1 MDPLMLP
8 ILILSSAFATG
19 IRFDEIPCPFGEG
32 TTRRYQKVSANSF
45 GGYDSD
51 LATYST
57 RGQFRTHAVSTC
69 PDNYYSA
76 LGSSLDRTIPAEKH
90 SQIQVAIDS
99 SRSTWNQRDEPTVW
113 ERYDTAAR
121 IAIALDDGPLDIAE
135 LYLNA
140 SWTARDQAVGVY
152 VGGLDGPIA
161 ARKILNLGEV
171 ELQKDL
177 VPESKA
183 VLLYNLARVAHRGGF
198 ISDRDEHLRA
208 FLSLPSLSEAERAA
222 GAKLKTLSQ
231 VIEPKY
237 QDLAMSFLQAGI
249 KQPGD
254 PLRLAR
260 AQYQLADLSRRRGK
274 IEQARDGYRK
284 GASSPEAPDQLQSM
298 AKFLLGEI
306 GN

>member
-1 MDPLMLP
+1 MIAL
-8 ILILSSAFATG
+8 LILSSAFATG
-19 IRFDEIPCPFGEG
+19 IRFDEVPCPFGTG
-32 TTRRYQKVSANSF
+32 NTRKYEKVSANTF

-76 LGSSLDRTIPAEKH
+76 LASRLDRPIPADKH
-90 SQIQVAIDS
+90 TQIQHAIDA
-99 SRSTWNQRDEPTVW
+99 SRNTWENRNDPTVW

-135 LYLNA
+135 LYLKA

-161 ARKILNLGEV
+161 ARKILDLGKL

-177 VPESKA
+177 VDGSKSI
-183 VLLYNLARVAHRGGF
+183 LLYNLARVAHRGGF
-198 ISDRDEHLRA
+198 ISERDEHIHA
-208 FLSLPSLSEAERAA
+208 FLAMSSISEAERKA
-222 GAKLKTLSQ
+222 GNRLKTLSQ

-237 QDLAMSFLQAGI
+237 QDLAMSFLEAGVKQA
-249 KQPGD
+249 GD
-254 PLRLAR
+254 PLRLSR
-260 AQYQLADLSRRRGK
+260 AQYQLADLARRRGK
-274 IEQARDGYRK
+274 LEQARKGYTK
-284 GASSPEAPDQLQSM
+284 VATGSESPEQLKSLAQ
-298 AKFLLGEI
+298 FLLQEI
-306 GN
+306 VN